1 MPPSVARL
9 EAEPPTRETARSG
22 AKAHFDAWHRF
33 VTLPVHNL
41 GDGNLDII
49 YHYDKNL
56 TMRSYRLTVPIGQAV
71 PSISDIYF
79 CALLVENESRD
90 QYGIN
95 WEGLILDFQGSLY
108 LEKDTPPPLLRGPSC
123 TLSTVTKK

>member
-1 MPPSVARL
+1 MKKS
-9 EAEPPTRETARSG
+9 
-22 AKAHFDAWHRF
+22 D
-33 VTLPVHNL
+33 
-41 GDGNLDII
+41 
-49 YHYDKNL
+49 
-56 TMRSYRLTVPIGQAV
+56 LTVPLGQAV

-90 QYGIN
+90 QYGIT
-95 WEGLILDFQGSLY
+95 WDGLILDFQGSLY